1 MLVIKNG
8 YIKTMDGEDIEKGQI
23 IIENGKIKAVGGNL
37 DIPEDAEIFDA
48 EGLLVTPG
56 LVEAHCHLGMFEEG
70 IGFEGDDG
78 NESVEPITP
87 HLRAIDGINPMDQ
100 GFQDAREGGVT
111 TAVTGP
117 GSANVIGGT
126 FAAIKTYGKRI
137 DDMVIKEPVAMKVAF
152 GENPKRVYDEQHK
165 SPITRMAVAAL
176 LRETLF
182 EAKKYMEDLEASKE
196 DPDQKPDFDIK
207 LHSMMPVLRKEIPL
221 KAHVHRADDVFTAL
235 RIAKEF
241 DLDITLEHCTE
252 GHLIVEELKAAGK
265 PCLIGPTFGPRIKVE
280 MRNKSF
286 ETPKILTDAGIKT
299 AIITDANVIPIQ
311 HLTMCAGMAVK
322 AGLSENEAWKAITI
336 NPAEIT
342 GIDHRVGSIKPGK
355 DADIAIF
362 KGNPILDI
370 NYETVMTI
378 IDGKVVYRCPRTC
391 GETHLL

>member
-23 IIENGKIKAVGGNL
+23 IIENGKIKAVGRNL

-355 DADIAIF
+355 DADLAIF
-362 KGNPILDI
+362 KGNPLLDI

-378 IDGKVVYRCPRTC
+378 IDGKVVYRCPRMF
-391 GETHLL
+391 G

>member
-23 IIENGKIKAVGGNL
+23 IIENGKIKAVGRNL

-87 HLRAIDGINPMDQ
+87 QLRAIDGINPMDQ
-100 GFQDAREGGVT
+100 GFEDAREGGVT

-126 FAAIKTYGKRI
+126 FAAIKTYGKKI

-165 SPITRMAVAAL
+165 SPVTRMAVAAL

-207 LHSMMPVLRKEIPL
+207 LHSMMPVLKKEIPL

-280 MRNKSF
+280 MKNKSF
-286 ETPKILTDAGIKT
+286 ETPKMLADAGIKT

-355 DADIAIF
+355 DADLAIF
-362 KGNPILDI
+362 KGNPLLDI

-378 IDGKVVYRCPRTC
+378 IDGKVVYRCPRMF
-391 GETHLL
+391 G

>member
-342 GIDHRVGSIKPGK
+342 GIDDRVGSIKPGK

-362 KGNPILDI
+362 KGNPLLDI

-378 IDGKVVYRCPRTC
+378 IDGKVVYRCPHTC

>member
-23 IIENGKIKAVGGNL
+23 IIENGKIKAVGRNL

-355 DADIAIF
+355 DADLAIF
-362 KGNPILDI
+362 KGNPLLDI

-378 IDGKVVYRCPRTC
+378 IDGKVVYRCPHTC